1 MLATTLLVILLST
14 TIALS
19 KNPGSGSCGCPSETI
34 ESFMEERI
42 PARITEWIC
51 NQTGTP
57 CGSENKSTVSTD
69 VRAKRELQGV
79 PTSFRWNAF

>member
-1 MLATTLLVILLST
+1 
-14 TIALS
+14 
-19 KNPGSGSCGCPSETI
+19 
-34 ESFMEERI
+34 MEERI